1 MRAHRCSLHALAV
14 ALQIALS
21 ATFALAA
28 SALAVAAHHQS
39 PKCAALLFPKSAC
52 MRLWTK
58 DICRALGC
66 ELETLAKSLAASSRD
81 IAAVLVVMLALVR
94 PSLWR
99 GLTFYL
105 PRPALRASS
114 ALHKVRGGMPLA
126 AAGFGLGL
134 RAEDSH
140 PYSMRVL

>member
-1 MRAHRCSLHALAV
+1 
-14 ALQIALS
+14 LS
-21 ATFALAA
+21 P
-28 SALAVAAHHQS
+28 SRS
-39 PKCAALLFPKSAC
+39 RWLLLP
-52 MRLWTK
+52 
-58 DICRALGC
+58 G
-66 ELETLAKSLAASSRD
+66 
-81 IAAVLVVMLALVR
+81 IAAVPVVMLALVR

-140 PYSMRVL
+140 PYSMRVLRVPSLGCAEYPHS